1 MREAGGP
8 EGGKEM
14 GLDGVSPAT
23 PHPASPLPALKATQ
37 TELLELR
44 RKYDE
49 EAASK

>member
-1 MREAGGP
+1 
-8 EGGKEM
+8 M
-14 GLDGVSPAT
+14 GRRRTTHLPLLT
-23 PHPASPLPALKATQ
+23 WPSPLPALKATQ